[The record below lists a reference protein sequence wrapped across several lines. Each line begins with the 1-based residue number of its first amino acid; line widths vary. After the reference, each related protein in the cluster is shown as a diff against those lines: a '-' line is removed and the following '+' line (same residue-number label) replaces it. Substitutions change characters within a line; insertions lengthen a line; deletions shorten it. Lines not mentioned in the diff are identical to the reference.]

1 MPTEGT
7 GFLPHRAPAV
17 RAAMNLVHYMRCK
30 TNKITA
36 DPLFYFEE
44 GGREKLERGSWPVD
58 ALKLARGQLRSARG
72 ALMARSSQR
81 REETRDVI
89 GGGSIWLAALI
100 RASAGAPPMGLA
112 TS

>member
-1 MPTEGT
+1 MRYKANKIPQT
-7 GFLPHRAPAV
+7 PAV
-17 RAAMNLVHYMRCK
+17 L
-30 TNKITA
+30 
-36 DPLFYFEE
+36 YFEE

-58 ALKLARGQLRSARG
+58 ALKLARGQRELRSARG

-89 GGGSIWLAALI
+89 GGGSIWLAALV

-112 TS
+112 TSWAPERVGMS

>member
-1 MPTEGT
+1 
-7 GFLPHRAPAV
+7 
-17 RAAMNLVHYMRCK
+17 MNPVHYICAIRQTK
-30 TNKITA
+30 YRR
-36 DPLFYFEE
+36 PPPFYFEE

-58 ALKLARGQLRSARG
+58 ALKLARGQRELRSARG

-89 GGGSIWLAALI
+89 GGGSIWLAALV

-112 TS
+112 AS

>member
-1 MPTEGT
+1 
-7 GFLPHRAPAV
+7 
-17 RAAMNLVHYMRCK
+17 MRYK
-30 TNKITA
+30 TNKFRR
-36 DPLFYFEE
+36 PPPFYFEE
-44 GGREKLERGSWPVD
+44 GGREKLERGSWPDD
-58 ALKLARGQLRSARG
+58 ALKLARGQRELRSARG

>member
-1 MPTEGT
+1 MVV
-7 GFLPHRAPAV
+7 LARARRYSGINPCA
-17 RAAMNLVHYMRCK
+17 RLALTQRGRQTKYRR
-30 TNKITA
+30 
-36 DPLFYFEE
+36 PPPFYFEE

-72 ALMARSSQR
+72 TLEARSSLR
-81 REETRDVI
+81 RVQTRDVI
-89 GGGSIWLAALI
+89 GGGSIWLAALV

>member
-1 MPTEGT
+1 
-7 GFLPHRAPAV
+7 
-17 RAAMNLVHYMRCK
+17 MNPVHYICAIRQTK
-30 TNKITA
+30 SPQT
-36 DPLFYFEE
+36 PPFYFEE
-44 GGREKLERGSWPVD
+44 GGREKLERGSWPDD
-58 ALKLARGQLRSARG
+58 ALKLARGQRELRSARG